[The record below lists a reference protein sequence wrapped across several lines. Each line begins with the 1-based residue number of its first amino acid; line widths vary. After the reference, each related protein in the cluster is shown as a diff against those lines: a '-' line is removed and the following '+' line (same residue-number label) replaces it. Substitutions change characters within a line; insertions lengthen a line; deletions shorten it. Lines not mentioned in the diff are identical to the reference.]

1 MNKCPKSERNLYIK
15 KEKTATNRECL
26 NSLNDA
32 ELAGYL
38 STINNTDKH
47 PETILE
53 WLKQPKAKE
62 QIKYTH

>member
-1 MNKCPKSERNLYIK
+1 MNN
-15 KEKTATNRECL
+15 KEKTATTNREWL

-53 WLKQPKAKE
+53 WLKQPKAR
-62 QIKYTH
+62 TN

>member
-1 MNKCPKSERNLYIK
+1 MNN
-15 KEKTATNRECL
+15 KEKTATTNREWL

-53 WLKQPKAKE
+53 WLTKNPLKN
-62 QIKYTH
+62 